1 MYAIYIK
8 RLLDVSASLVILVIT
23 LPISAVVAILIKI
36 DSEGPCIFTQDRT
49 GVKGK
54 NFKMYKFR
62 TMASNNDVRDI
73 NIHNQITKVGRV
85 IRALS
90 IDEIPQ
96 FINVIKG
103 DMSFVGPRPWIPEYH
118 KYMSSY
124 QRRRVSV
131 RPGITGLA
139 QASGRNSLTI
149 TDKIRLDLKYVR
161 DITFTTDVKIIGM
174 TIVEALKRTGIEIE
188 KVAIHHE
195 INTLKEQRARMRKP
209 TAAYIKRDLKLS
221 GGLVFYSAK
230 PNKASKSNNK
240 RVAK

>member
-1 MYAIYIK
+1 MYARYIK
-8 RLLDVSASLVILVIT
+8 RSIDVTTSFVVLVVT

-36 DSEGPCIFTQDRT
+36 DSDGPCIFTQYRT

-54 NFKMYKFR
+54 KFKMYKFR

-73 NIHNQITKVGRV
+73 NIHNQITKVGKI

-118 KYMSSY
+118 KYMTSY

-161 DITFTTDVKIIGM
+161 DITFVTDAKIIGM

-195 INTLKEQRARMRKP
+195 INTLKEQRTILRKP
-209 TAAYIKRDLKLS
+209 TAAYIKKDLGLT
-221 GGLVFYSAK
+221 GGSVFYSEKPSKTSK
-230 PNKASKSNNK
+230 PNNK
-240 RVAK
+240 KLAK